1 MAMMRKAKNLVQ
13 VSKGR
18 VKETV
23 GGAVGDV
30 NLEAEGRRDQRMGN
44 LKRASE
50 KVKDAF
56 RRH

>member
-1 MAMMRKAKNLVQ
+1 MMRKAKNLVQ

-23 GGAVGDV
+23 GGVVGDV
-30 NLEAEGRRDQRMGN
+30 NLEAEGRRDQRKGN
-44 LKRASE
+44 LKRASG
-50 KVKDAF
+50 KVKDAL